1 MGHFGNRPTSF
12 SSQMNRLSIFAVIVV
27 LTVLLLGPAGTAQAN
42 STTQL
47 PFSNQN
53 GAWLAVDPAGGHV
66 FVSGG
71 PGTSSIVVLDYTG
84 AIVKT
89 ITGEGGASQMALNPA
104 THTLYVAL
112 HDSTA
117 ISEIDTQT
125 LAETRRFSTAPYPN
139 PTNLVIA
146 GGKLWFSCHQD
157 DGEGCQD
164 IVSANLDGT
173 GMAVSISGWFFA
185 TMLAAGGP
193 GGNLL
198 AVGEDYEAPP
208 EVSVYDVSGTTP
220 TLVSN
225 ARPNDSDV
233 ASMTFDPAGTH
244 LLLATGAPYYIQSL
258 TTTNLLSSAQYP
270 TGPYPDAV
278 AVTADGK
285 FVAGG
290 IDTNAGNDV
299 FVYPVGSAT
308 PVRSWLVGNDSGADL
323 VAHGLA
329 FSPDASHLFAVTQNA
344 TTNHLAFDVLDDPTI
359 HPAATSTT
367 LTAAGKAV
375 RYGSEAS
382 LKVQVKGTT
391 SGKVNLY
398 ATSPANVKELVAS
411 AALSSG
417 AATFSVAPKENTNY
431 SAVLEEGG
439 PYASSVSKDLTV
451 QVAPVLSVATRA
463 DGKARLHGHRVTK
476 TLLTA
481 KVKPLLPSE
490 PLGFVVQRHAG
501 KSWRIAAAG
510 RFPIGSGGTVRAF
523 FFTNKAGTC
532 RVRVSYAGDSNYA
545 TSKSGWKT
553 FRTRRP

>member
-1 MGHFGNRPTSF
+1 
-12 SSQMNRLSIFAVIVV
+12 MNRITIVILA
-27 LTVLLLGPAGTAQAN
+27 LTVLLLCPAGNAQAN
-42 STTQL
+42 TATEL
-47 PFSNQN
+47 PFSNQS

-71 PGTSSIVVLDYTG
+71 PGTSSIVVLNYAG

-89 ITGEGGASQMALNPA
+89 ITGESGASQMALNPA

-112 HDSTA
+112 HDATA
-117 ISEIDTQT
+117 ISEINTQT
-125 LAETRRFSTAPYPN
+125 LTETTRFSTAPYPD

-146 GGKLWFSCHQD
+146 GGKLWFSCRQN
-157 DGEGCQD
+157 DGEGCHD

-173 GMAVSISGWFFA
+173 GMTASISGWFFA
-185 TMLAAGGP
+185 TMLAAGGT

-208 EVSVYDVSGTTP
+208 EVSVYDVSGATP
-220 TLVSN
+220 SLVSN

-233 ASMTFDPAGTH
+233 ASMAFDPTGAH
-244 LLLATGAPYYIQSL
+244 LLLATGAPYFIQSL
-258 TTTNLLSSAQYP
+258 TTSNLLSSAQYP

-290 IDTNAGNDV
+290 IDTNTGNDV
-299 FVYPVGSAT
+299 FVYPVGSTT
-308 PVRSWLVGNDSGADL
+308 PMRSWLVGNDSGLGL

-329 FSPDASHLFAVTQNA
+329 FSPDSAHLFAVTQNA
-344 TTNHLAFDVLDDPTI
+344 ATGHLGFDVLDDPTI
-359 HPAATSTT
+359 HPAATSTS
-367 LTAAGKAV
+367 LTETSKSV
-375 RYGSEAS
+375 RYGGHAG

-391 SGKVNLY
+391 SGKVDLY

-411 AALSSG
+411 ATLSSG
-417 AATFSVAPKENTNY
+417 TATFSVTPKESTKY

-439 PYASSVSKDLTV
+439 PYASSVSKDLMV
-451 QVAPVLSVATRA
+451 KVAPIVSVATRA
-463 DGKARLHGHRVTK
+463 GGKGRLHGHRVTK

-481 KVKPLLPSE
+481 KVRPLLPAE
-490 PLGFVVQRHAG
+490 PLTFVVQRHVG
-501 KSWRIAAAG
+501 KGWRTTVAG
-510 RFPIGSGGTVRAF
+510 RFPIGSSGTVHAF
-523 FFTNKAGTC
+523 FMTNKAGRC
-532 RVRVSYAGDSNYA
+532 RVRVAYSGDENYGA
-545 TSKSGWKT
+545 SKSAWRT